1 MIMFYLLNQVMGICY
16 MNLFT
21 FYTNISPKKEKKNT
35 GFGMRQNW
43 TAISASELINCVSS
57 GESQSLTLFI
67 YKKRILNS
75 FTEVVKGLIKMTDA

>member
-1 MIMFYLLNQVMGICY
+1 MVMFYLLSQVMGICY

-43 TAISASELINCVSS
+43 TAISVSELINCVSS
-57 GESQSLTLFI
+57 GESQSLSLCSSRKKNTEQL
-67 YKKRILNS
+67 YRSGKRIN
-75 FTEVVKGLIKMTDA
+75 